1 MNLLSKSWILPTG
14 NLNLEVLWSSVEK
27 KRFKD
32 IEIPLTYFNL
42 SSNKQRAMR
51 SLADDGNIVIKKVG
65 ICSAVGILDSPKAT
79 KG

>member
-14 NLNLEVLWSSVEK
+14 NLNLEVPLSSIEPK
-27 KRFKD
+27 LFKD
-32 IEIPLTYFNL
+32 KEIPSTYFNL

-65 ICSAVGILDSPKAT
+65 ICSAVGVQDSPKET

>member
-32 IEIPLTYFNL
+32 IEIPSTYFNL
-42 SSNKQRAMR
+42 SSNKQRTMR